1 MLKRLTVALAALFV
15 LSAQCFAAGTIPYSL
30 SQQFDQYGHVLAGCK
45 LYIIQAGTVGTP
57 QTAYQDSALTIPVS
71 GGSQI
76 TCDAAGR
83 LPQFFLA
90 DGSIKI
96 LLTDANGV
104 TQVSADGILV
114 VGASS
119 GGGGGSPVDA
129 TTILTTGDIKVV
141 YGTGVVTGFVR
152 ANGRT
157 IGSATSGAT
166 ERANADTQALFLYLW
181 GADANLTV
189 STGRG
194 VSAAADWAANKTITL
209 PDMRGR
215 VIAGADD
222 MGNSAA
228 NVLSTSVCVN
238 NTTVLGSVCG
248 SQQRTIAQNV
258 LPNVTLSYSN
268 SVTVTSNESNLFHGS
283 GVNGIQSP
291 GAGGI
296 FAVSGI
302 GAFNGSTTA
311 SGTSSGNTASI
322 NGGVSQ
328 SAFTTIQ
335 PSIIMTYYVKL

>member
-1 MLKRLTVALAALFV
+1 MLKRLFLSFGLCLG
-15 LSAQCFAAGTIPYSL
+15 LSAQALAYGTIPGISMA
-30 SQQFDQYGHVLAGCK
+30 QQLGTTGAPLLGGLVYL
-45 LYIIQAGTVGTP
+45 IQAGTTSTP
-57 QTAYQDSALTIPVS
+57 QNCYQDTALSIAWPNP
-71 GGSQI
+71 I
-76 TCDAAGR
+76 TLDSTGR
-83 LPQFFLA
+83 VPQLFCA
-90 DGSIKI
+90 DGSIKVRI
-96 LLTDANGV
+96 TDSKGV
-104 TQVSADGILV
+104 QQFVGDNILV
-114 VGASS
+114 VGASG
-119 GGGGGSPVDA
+119 GGGGGSSVDA
-129 TTILTTGDIKVV
+129 TTILATGDIKVT

-296 FAVSGI
+296 FAVSGV